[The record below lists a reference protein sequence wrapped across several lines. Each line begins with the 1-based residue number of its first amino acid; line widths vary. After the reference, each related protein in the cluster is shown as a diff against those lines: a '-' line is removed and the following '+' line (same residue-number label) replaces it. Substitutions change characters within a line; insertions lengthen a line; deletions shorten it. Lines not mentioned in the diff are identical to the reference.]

1 VTKNTVRGIDLNQA
15 SFQYFGGVDILK
27 IEGVS
32 YATILT
38 IMSELGPDGFTCF
51 ETGKHFTSW
60 MRLAPNNKISGGRI
74 LSHKVPKG
82 SNRLK
87 KAFRQ
92 AANAIGNLEGTYLS
106 DFFRKVA
113 YKKGHQA
120 AVSATARKLA
130 VIVWNMVTK
139 KVQYSPPVD
148 YMFLDE
154 KRKLKLVKRI
164 RKNIAKFELK
174 PEDVGFVTT

>member
-1 VTKNTVRGIDLNQA
+1 
-15 SFQYFGGVDILK
+15 
-27 IEGVS
+27 
-32 YATILT
+32 
-38 IMSELGPDGFTCF
+38 
-51 ETGKHFTSW
+51 

-92 AANAIGNLEGTYLS
+92 AANAIGNLQDTHLS
-106 DFFRKVA
+106 DFFKRIS
-113 YKKGHQA
+113 YRKGHQA

-130 VIVWNMVTK
+130 VIVWSMVRNK
-139 KVQYSPPVD
+139 AQYSPPVE

-154 KRKLKLVKRI
+154 KRKLKLVLRM
-164 RKNIAKFELK
+164 RKNIAKFDIK
-174 PEDVGFVTT
+174 PDEVGFVTT

>member
-1 VTKNTVRGIDLNQA
+1 MTKNTVRGIDLNQA
-15 SFQYFGGVDILK
+15 SFQYFGGIDLLK

-51 ETGKHFTSW
+51 ETAKQFTSW
-60 MRLAPNNKISGGRI
+60 MRLAPNNKISGGRV

-87 KAFRQ
+87 TAFRQ
-92 AANAIGNLEGTYLS
+92 AANAIGNLEGTHLA

-113 YKKGHQA
+113 YRKGHQA

-139 KVQYSPPVD
+139 KVQYTPPVD

-154 KRKLKLVKRI
+154 KRKLKIVKRI
-164 RKNIAKFELK
+164 RKNIAKFDLK
-174 PEDVGFVTT
+174 PDDVGFVTA